1 MSSLLNFER
10 IDKMKYEELYDEISE
25 LLTNYEA
32 DKNDVTIENFYSLL
46 VKIQLNWEYVVAA
59 EDNS

>member
-1 MSSLLNFER
+1 
-10 IDKMKYEELYDEISE
+10 MKYEELYDEISE

-46 VKIQLNWEYVVAA
+46 VKIQRNWEYVVAA

>member
-25 LLTNYEA
+25 LLTKYEA

-46 VKIQLNWEYVVAA
+46 VKIQRNWEYVVAA